1 MEEDIRMEGFDMD
14 DADLRMDDS
23 EELDDMSLDNL
34 DDLDQDFSD
43 ALEDLD
49 ESDEDVE
56 EDSESDDDSELQDLD
71 DVQDVETADD
81 EDYGETIESYE
92 GEPGYADSDGTVID
106 GSELLDEPDD
116 GSGHIINQANRG
128 NSFIGDT
135 NTAVVVTS
143 GAEDSETFKII
154 YAPISNIAVTHR
166 IRQNPNVDELQK
178 SIKETGLLEPV
189 TVALTQTQGVYVLLD
204 GFRRLV
210 ACAKLG
216 KTKIPCIINRNI
228 NVPDIPII
236 AAMYNKNRVYTIQ
249 EMIAY
254 IDYLEKEKGI
264 MNPQLIE
271 YLLPLNPGDYNK
283 LKDIIADNDD
293 DILDKLYNGTYTIEQ
308 AFKKVEKK
316 RKGMTADQKEAKK
329 AEQAS
334 ENGSDLEKINDQGES
349 VIENE
354 DGQLTDE
361 QMAALN
367 ASAAS
372 LEEGLDDQTVE
383 EMDAEANN
391 IDESF
396 KPHQQKSGAREFID
410 PNLKKQ
416 VLVRDN
422 YRCWCCKTG
431 GEAFVDVLDFHH
443 IVPVYLGGKD
453 SKDNA
458 VMLCLTCHR
467 MVHLYQTRDLYLPAG
482 KSDEEVAAM
491 TDAEKAVYTAER
503 NRYKRIIKLGTVIRE
518 GMHQRGLNVQQ
529 YKKEHPIGNIGRNKP
544 GESQEQT

>member
-1 MEEDIRMEGFDMD
+1 M
-14 DADLRMDDS
+14 
-23 EELDDMSLDNL
+23 
-34 DDLDQDFSD
+34 
-43 ALEDLD
+43 
-49 ESDEDVE
+49 
-56 EDSESDDDSELQDLD
+56 
-71 DVQDVETADD
+71 
-81 EDYGETIESYE
+81 
-92 GEPGYADSDGTVID
+92 
-106 GSELLDEPDD
+106 DEPDD

-410 PNLKKQ
+410 PNLKK
-416 VLVRDN
+416 
-422 YRCWCCKTG
+422 
-431 GEAFVDVLDFHH
+431 
-443 IVPVYLGGKD
+443 
-453 SKDNA
+453 
-458 VMLCLTCHR
+458 
-467 MVHLYQTRDLYLPAG
+467 
-482 KSDEEVAAM
+482 
-491 TDAEKAVYTAER
+491 
-503 NRYKRIIKLGTVIRE
+503 
-518 GMHQRGLNVQQ
+518 
-529 YKKEHPIGNIGRNKP
+529 
-544 GESQEQT
+544 